1 MRRSPK
7 LDSPRTPKPGDALLL
22 WDTGKYVTI
31 LSVSRK
37 TFSIS
42 PLIARI
48 RLAEVGA
55 VTGHPGVWI
64 MR

>member
-1 MRRSPK
+1 MRLTPK
-7 LDSPRTPKPGDALLL
+7 PDVPIKPKPGDALLL
-22 WDTGKYVTI
+22 WDTGKYVTVV
-31 LSVSRK
+31 SVSRK

-48 RLAEVGA
+48 RFRDVEA
-55 VTGHPGVWI
+55 VPGYPGVWI